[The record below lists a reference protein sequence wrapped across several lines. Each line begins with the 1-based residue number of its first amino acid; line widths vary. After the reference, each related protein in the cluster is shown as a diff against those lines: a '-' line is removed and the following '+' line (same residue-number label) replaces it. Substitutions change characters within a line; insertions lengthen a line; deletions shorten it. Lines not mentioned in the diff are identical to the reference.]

1 MTLAKRFNTRVL
13 FVIAVAVVAALSL
26 SHVATSSHARAVAFG
41 DDAEYTGKFDA
52 ELAPNKEDLDEV
64 VFHPLRDLSKVKFEK
79 PLEEGVT
86 TTAARLNHPP
96 TDKSSILAVLVE
108 SEDALPVLYADL
120 NLDGV
125 LSESERFELER
136 GGDDNDNP
144 YLWQTT
150 LKLATPG
157 QPFATFPV
165 FVQYL
170 KNVRWDEM
178 QEGERLVQQS
188 KTAFARGSVDIA
200 GKKTLVQ
207 YGYDPKVKKISA
219 INGVIGI
226 DADGDGAIDMSR
238 FSPEAAEAHEEAVV
252 FRVGDKYVSTKKVD
266 VEKNLIVLRSH
277 PASDYK
283 RVELR
288 VGSELPDFQFTDFKG
303 KKRQLSEFKGK
314 YVLIDFW
321 GLWCPACR
329 KELPYLRTAYSRFQS
344 RNFEIIGM
352 NTDDPDTVSQIK
364 GQLEKQGLTWTQA
377 TRESILGV
385 LKSYRIHYF
394 PSTMLVDP
402 QGKIVSLSQR
412 HEPDLRGADL
422 LKSLDRILP
431 P

>member
-1 MTLAKRFNTRVL
+1 MSLVNRFVPRSL
-13 FVIAVAVVAALSL
+13 CAFAVCAVVLCASPASPRAPRAA
-26 SHVATSSHARAVAFG
+26 AFA
-41 DDAEYTGKFDA
+41 DDAEYTGKFDSD
-52 ELAPNKEDLDEV
+52 LAPNVEDLDEI

-86 TTAARLNHPP
+86 VTAGRLNHPP
-96 TDKSSILAVLVE
+96 TGKSSILAVLVE

-125 LSESERFELER
+125 MSASERFELER
-136 GGDDNDNP
+136 GGEDKDNP
-144 YLWQTT
+144 YLWETT

-165 FVQYL
+165 FVRYL
-170 KNVRWDEM
+170 KDVRFDDM
-178 QEGERLVQQS
+178 QEGERLVQQT
-188 KTAFARGSVDIA
+188 KTAFARGSVDVA
-200 GKKTLVQ
+200 GKRTLVQ
-207 YGYDPKVKKISA
+207 YGYDPKAKKISA

-226 DADGDGAIDMSR
+226 DGDGDGVIDMSR
-238 FSPEAAEAHEEAVV
+238 FSPEAAEAHDEAIV

-277 PASDYK
+277 SASDYK

-288 VGSELPDFQFTDFKG
+288 VGGELPDFQFTDFKG
-303 KKRQLSEFKGK
+303 KRRQLSEFKGK

-329 KELPYLRTAYSRFQS
+329 KELPYLRAAYSRFQA
-344 RNFEIIGM
+344 RGLEIIGM
-352 NTDDPDTVSQIK
+352 NTDEPEIVSQVK

-377 TRESILGV
+377 TRESIGDV
-385 LKSYRIHYF
+385 IKSYRIHFF
-394 PSTMLVDP
+394 PSTLLVGPD
-402 QGKIVSLSQR
+402 GKIISLSQR
-412 HEPDLRGADL
+412 QQPDLRGPDL
-422 LKSLDRILP
+422 LKSLDRLLP